1 MDFEN
6 FKEKFMEDIK
16 ERLEDV
22 GIDAKITTTNTVKK
36 LTRGMASRIC

>member
-16 ERLEDV
+16 ERLEDA
-22 GIDAKITTTNTVKK
+22 GIDAKITTNAVKK